1 MRGYQGYSWLRCRS
15 YWGFVNIDKKG
26 CQGYYDYIFPIVSFV
41 MKYLLLITKKENEE
55 KYLVTVPD
63 LPGCQT
69 LAESMNEGIENIN
82 HVISEHLNILTEY
95 GEDIPHGKSIDHH
108 MKNCHAVSPIWAIV
122 DFDILPYLG
131 KSHKINVTLPELL
144 IKKIDDR
151 VGKSPA
157 YKTRSG
163 FIAASCLA
171 ELSKK
176 NTS

>member
-1 MRGYQGYSWLRCRS
+1 
-15 YWGFVNIDKKG
+15 
-26 CQGYYDYIFPIVSFV
+26 
-41 MKYLLLITKKENEE
+41 MKYLLLITRAESNSE
-55 KYLVTVPD
+55 YLVKVPD

-69 LAESMNEGIENIN
+69 TAVTMSEGIEQIN

-108 MKNCHAVSPIWAIV
+108 MENCVEASPIWAVI

-151 VGKSPA
+151 VSKTPE

-171 ELSKK
+171 ELNKK
-176 NTS
+176 G

>member
-1 MRGYQGYSWLRCRS
+1 MNC
-15 YWGFVNIDKKG
+15 V
-26 CQGYYDYIFPIVSFV
+26 
-41 MKYLLLITKKENEE
+41 KYLLLIKKNEATE
-55 KYLVTVPD
+55 DYLVSVPD

-69 LAESMNEGIENIN
+69 TAKTMAEGIENITP
-82 HVISEHLNILTEY
+82 VISEHLNILTEY
-95 GEDIPHGKSIDHH
+95 GEDIPQGKSIDHH
-108 MKNCHAVSPIWAIV
+108 MENCSEPSPIWAVI

-151 VGKSPA
+151 VSKTPE

-171 ELSKK
+171 ELNRK
-176 NTS
+176 N